1 MIWFIQN
8 SRKYRVIYNDLKQ
21 KSGFLGVRQGMGRED
36 QEEGI
41 MKVSEQTS
49 MDNEYVHYFD
59 CGDAFM
65 NLYIG

>member
-1 MIWFIQN
+1 
-8 SRKYRVIYNDLKQ
+8 
-21 KSGFLGVRQGMGRED
+21 MGRED

-59 CGDAFM
+59 CGDGFITTYTCE
-65 NLYIG
+65 NIPNYILKICVDCFLSISIKLFLKNQ

>member
-1 MIWFIQN
+1 
-8 SRKYRVIYNDLKQ
+8 
-21 KSGFLGVRQGMGRED
+21 MGRED

-59 CGDAFM
+59 CGDGFITTYTCE
-65 NLYIG
+65 NIPNYILKICVDCFLSISIKLFIKNQ